1 VTRTRIGL
9 VGCSKSK
16 RTEPAAARDLYD
28 PSALFR
34 GVRCLVERTC
44 ERWFVLS
51 AKHGLVRPEQVLEPY
66 DETLTRASRAAR
78 RRWAEWVLG
87 QLEAELGADLSGYVF
102 EAHAGS
108 AYLDFGL
115 VRGIEERGGRV
126 DRPLDGLGLGRRL
139 AFYKERGCL

>member
-1 VTRTRIGL
+1 VTRTRVGL
-9 VGCSKSK
+9 VGCTKSK
-16 RTEPAAARDLYD
+16 RERATAAKDLCD
-28 PSALFR
+28 RSVLFR
-34 GVRCLVERTC
+34 GARCTVERTC

-66 DETLTRASRAAR
+66 DETLSTASREAR
-78 RRWAEWVLG
+78 RRWAERVLA
-87 QLEAELGADLSGYVF
+87 QLEAELGRDLSGYVF

-126 DRPLDGLGLGRRL
+126 ERPLDGLGLGRRL
-139 AFYKERGCL
+139 AFYRGHGCR